1 MGVNYMSEKV
11 ELFNQNKLRIALTNA
26 CNLSCF
32 YCHNEGQKIGC
43 KRQFLSYEYI
53 KQMVEFII
61 KNNVKVDFINITGGE
76 PTLHKDLIKIIDEL
90 KKLNCKIRLN
100 TNATLLTKEKIDEL
114 KAHGV
119 YSLKIGIDSIFAK
132 QSKPNVLTNKA
143 SLDQILENIKYASKI
158 MGVVLNTV
166 VTKFNYKD
174 IDKLIQFTRDSGIN
188 RIKIIKLNDSDSRNL
203 NLRDDIA
210 NDFKTNQA
218 ESNWYYYIFTKYVT
232 LATKTINNPHK
243 GRTDLYFDDNFEIRF
258 CDDICTHGACG
269 NMYTEINA
277 NGDILIC
284 QRRNISAP
292 VDFTKSYNEVATKIK
307 SANSMMCNSLT
318 KTYKLRDEKY
328 NHI

>member
-1 MGVNYMSEKV
+1 MTEKV

-43 KRQFLSYEYI
+43 AKQFLSCQHI

-61 KNNVKVDFINITGGE
+61 KNNVRVDYINITGGE

-90 KKLNCKIRLN
+90 RKLNCKIRLN

-114 KAHGV
+114 KVHGV

-132 QSKPNVLTNKA
+132 QTKPNVLTNKA
-143 SLDQILENIKYASKI
+143 SLDQIFETIKYASSV

-174 IDKLIQFTRDSGIN
+174 IDKLIQFTRDCGIR
-188 RIKIIKLNDSDSRNL
+188 RIKIIKLNDTDSRNL
-203 NLRDDIA
+203 NSREDIA
-210 NDFKTNQA
+210 EDFKTNQA

-243 GRTDLYFDDNFEIRF
+243 GRIDLYFDDNFEIRF
-258 CDDICTHGACG
+258 CDDVCTHGACG
-269 NMYTEINA
+269 NMYTEIDA

-284 QRRNISAP
+284 QRRNISMP
-292 VDFTKSYNEVATKIK
+292 VDFKKSFREVA
-307 SANSMMCNSLT
+307 SQFMCANSKMCNSLT
-318 KTYKLRDEKY
+318 KTYKFRDEKY
-328 NHI
+328 NNA